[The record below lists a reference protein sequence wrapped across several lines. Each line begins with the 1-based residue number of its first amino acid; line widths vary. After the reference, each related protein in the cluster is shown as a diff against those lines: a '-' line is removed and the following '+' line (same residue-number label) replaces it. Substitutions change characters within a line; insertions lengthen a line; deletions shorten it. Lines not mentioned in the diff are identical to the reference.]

1 MTGWAGSR
9 RPTAAPSLE
18 QRKVTPVGADRPQAF
33 DVRVISATNTPIE
46 HLRDADLFRPDL
58 LFRLNTVEI
67 TIPPLRERKDDI
79 LPIARHFAGV
89 YARKYAKAARV
100 FSTAAE
106 EALLAYNWPG
116 NVRALRHAVE
126 RAVILTRGER
136 IEPPDLQLDYPGA
149 SPPPPPPTAIP
160 TILNLDDMEKAT
172 IERALRKHGFNISR
186 AAAEL
191 GLTRASLYRRMEK
204 HGI

>member
-1 MTGWAGSR
+1 
-9 RPTAAPSLE
+9 
-18 QRKVTPVGADRPQAF
+18 
-33 DVRVISATNTPIE
+33 
-46 HLRDADLFRPDL
+46 

-79 LPIARHFAGV
+79 LPIARHYAAV
-89 YARKYAKAARV
+89 YARKYGKLART
-100 FSTAAE
+100 FSLPAE
-106 EALLAYNWPG
+106 SALLDYDWPG
-116 NVRALRHAVE
+116 NVRALSHAIE
-126 RAVILTRGER
+126 RAVILTSGKR
-136 IEPPDLQLDYPGA
+136 IESFDLQLDYPGEVA
-149 SPPPPPPTAIP
+149 APATTTAIP

-172 IERALRKHGFNISR
+172 IERALLKHGFNISR